1 MAFLIRIVGVAML
14 AFLLTACA
22 STGNN
27 SSPSRSESP
36 PSVENLSSEILN
48 QYLRQGRTQVHD
60 IQRWWGRPQ
69 AQGVS
74 GDFQWYNYTY
84 VGAAGTLPQN
94 AGDTKMVTL
103 TVYFMVD
110 TGLLA
115 DYDLQVR
122 VFPAQT
128 LNRQ

>member
-1 MAFLIRIVGVAML
+1 MAFLIRMIAVGML

-22 STGNN
+22 STDSA
-27 SSPSRSESP
+27 SSASKSQP
-36 PSVENLSSEILN
+36 PPGVQDLSSEILN
-48 QYLRQGRTQVHD
+48 QYLIQGRTQVHD

-122 VFPAQT
+122 VFPAHT
-128 LNRQ
+128 LNR